1 MSSTPITPTPR
12 LLLFPQ
18 VGGSPEGTD
27 GRPTVRRYT
36 LTRLPGARR
45 PGPGAGAPGKPAR
58 I

>member
-1 MSSTPITPTPR
+1 MSSTPVTPAPR

-18 VGGSPEGTD
+18 VGSPEGRD

-45 PGPGAGAPGKPAR
+45 PGRVAGAASKPAR
-58 I
+58 L